1 MHGVKESQR
10 EMRNSSVQH
19 ADEQAEILIDESLDE
34 IDPIMKENKKIG
46 RFNFNKVMRAFN
58 ETGVT
63 ESDFTG
69 TTGYGYDDTG
79 RDKLE
84 EIYRQVFKSED
95 AIVRSQIISG
105 THAISLAL
113 LSLLER
119 DDELIYISGE
129 PYDTLEKVIGTN
141 EKDIGSLKEKGVY
154 YKAIALVDNRFD
166 EERIMNAIS
175 RKTKMIAIQRSRGY
189 SMRKSLT
196 IGEIE
201 EMTAKIKEKYPSVI
215 VFVDNCYGEFVEKRE
230 PVEAGADVIAGSLI
244 KNPGGGIAKMGG
256 YIAGDKDL
264 IERISYRLTVP
275 GIGKEMGASLN
286 VLTDMYQGFFLA
298 PHTVI
303 ESLNGAVLTSHLF
316 SRVGLNTDP
325 LPEAKR
331 TDLIQ
336 SVSFNTEEEM
346 IVFTQMV
353 QKASPVNSQFL
364 PIPSEIP
371 GYENPVIM
379 AAGTFVQGAS
389 LELSADGPIRSP
401 YTVFVQGGL
410 VFEHVVYALGEA
422 LKEMKEK
429 EMITF

>member
-1 MHGVKESQR
+1 MTKSIEELIETSL
-10 EMRNSSVQH
+10 
-19 ADEQAEILIDESLDE
+19 AEIE
-34 IDPIMKENKKIG
+34 PIMKENKKIS
-46 RFNFNKVMRAFN
+46 RANFHKVMTAFHDA
-58 ETGVT
+58 GVT

-84 EIYRQVFKSED
+84 EIYSQVFRSED

-105 THAISLAL
+105 THAISLVLMA
-113 LSLLER
+113 LLER

-129 PYDTLEKVIGTN
+129 PYDTLEKVIGN
-141 EKDIGSLKEKGVY
+141 SEEDVGSLKEKGVGY
-154 YKAIALVDNRFD
+154 EVVDLVDDKFD
-166 EERIMNAIS
+166 IEGILDKIS
-175 RKTKMIAIQRSRGY
+175 HRTKIVAIQRSRGY

-196 IGEIE
+196 IDAMETVIE
-201 EMTAKIKEKYPSVI
+201 TIKKRYPDTI
-215 VFVDNCYGEFVEKRE
+215 IFVDNCYGEFVETRE
-230 PVEAGADVIAGSLI
+230 PVEAGADIIAGSLI

-256 YIAGDKDL
+256 YIAGNHDL
-264 IERISYRLTVP
+264 IKRISYRLTVP

-286 VLTDMYQGFFLA
+286 VLADMYQGFFTA

-303 ESLNGAVLTSHLF
+303 ESLNGAVFTSHLLL
-316 SRVGLNTDP
+316 SAGLKTDP
-325 LPEAKR
+325 APADIR

-336 SVSFNTEEEM
+336 SVSFNTEAEM
-346 IVFTQMV
+346 ITFTQMI
-353 QKASPVNSQFL
+353 QKASPVNSKFL
-364 PIPSEIP
+364 PVPDDIP
-371 GYENPVIM
+371 GYDAPVIM

-389 LELSADGPIRSP
+389 LELSADGPLRSP

-429 EMITF
+429 EMIHI